1 MQHDGLTR
9 LTDEHLRTLYRKIY
23 RKALNCPFQRRDL
36 LNAGLN
42 PQAEEGDMLFGL
54 EEPAVRAVILA
65 VLAER
70 EAVRRR
76 LPSTP
81 AGA

>member
-1 MQHDGLTR
+1 MQHEGLTR
-9 LTDEHLRTLYRKIY
+9 LTDEHLRTLYKQVY
-23 RKALNCPFQRRDL
+23 RGGLSCPFQRRDL
-36 LNAGLN
+36 LNLGLN

-76 LPSTP
+76 LQ
-81 AGA
+81 GRG